1 MSSEII
7 AERERFAR
15 DFLRHHGARISGP
28 ERGPFAAELPPPL
41 ARRLR
46 IKAGQIEAVF
56 RAADLAGQPG
66 ATLLAPGSPIFDRM
80 LGLALKSGST
90 SRRYLRRERAPDA
103 PPAELVSEGAPGA
116 SPLPAHRPAYRAEVR
131 FTFRVS
137 YRAFEAQDEVRS
149 IVVDAT
155 TGEAADG
162 RDYFRGLNLGDDP
175 EPEVTPPAE
184 FDAGKLLEV
193 AVRDLERRLDPALA
207 RFAQRAESQ
216 LAQERERLAD
226 FYTSLIAEEKLR
238 LERKEMPLAAVS
250 QKVAWEERLNRETR
264 LFAPRVSVA
273 LIGMEEI
280 WVPVQSDPPASVA
293 GPMDACYDPPS
304 SNADR

>member
-15 DFLRHHGARISGP
+15 DFLRHHGARITGP

-46 IKAGQIEAVF
+46 LKAGHLEAVF
-56 RAADLAGQPG
+56 RAADLASQPG

-80 LGLALKSGST
+80 LGIAQKSGGT
-90 SRRYLRRERAPDA
+90 SRRYVRRE
-103 PPAELVSEGAPGA
+103 PPAV
-116 SPLPAHRPAYRAEVR
+116 AHAYRVEVR

-149 IVVDAT
+149 IVVDAVS
-155 TGEAADG
+155 GEAADG
-162 RDYFRGLNLGDDP
+162 RDYFRGRNLADDP
-175 EPEVTPPAE
+175 EPEVAPPPE
-184 FDAGKLLEV
+184 FEMRALLDT
-193 AVRDLERRLDPALA
+193 ALRDLERRLDPHLA
-207 RFAQRAESQ
+207 RFAQRAEAQ
-216 LAQERERLAD
+216 LAAESERLAE
-226 FYTSLIAEEKLR
+226 FFKALIAEEKLR
-238 LERKEMPLAAVS
+238 LERQGTLQAEA
-250 QKVAWEERLNRETR
+250 QKVAWKERLTRETR

-280 WVPVQSDPPASVA
+280 WVPVAARPPASVA
-293 GPMDACYDPPS
+293 GGEDACYDPPS
-304 SNADR
+304 TNPI